1 MNADV
6 NMPATKGDVREAF
19 NEAVGL
25 FRGELKE
32 GLSGL
37 RTELKTEISASVD
50 RLAKRILGSEA
61 RMDRLEDRLLAEMHD
76 MKAAVLKAF
85 EDSTFKGKMY
95 YEKAL
100 THTQTLEDHGFHL
113 VDHEKRLKALEDKN
127 PG

>member
-1 MNADV
+1 MTSV
-6 NMPATKGDVREAF
+6 
-19 NEAVGL
+19 
-25 FRGELKE
+25 RGELASAVQR
-32 GLSGL
+32 LSL
-37 RTELKTEISASVD
+37 EIGNTNS
-50 RLAKRILGSEA
+50 

-113 VDHEKRLKALEDKN
+113 LDHEKRLKALEDKN
-127 PG
+127 PEP

>member
-1 MNADV
+1 MNVDA
-6 NMPATKGDVREAF
+6 NTPATKGDVQQ
-19 NEAVGL
+19 AVVL
-25 FRGELKE
+25 LRGEFA
-32 GLSGL
+32 
-37 RTELKTEISASVD
+37 IVAD